1 MTIMATDKRHKILN
15 APNLRFPGFSGE
27 WKESLL
33 QDVAT
38 LSKGAGISKDQLS
51 KEGNPCILYGELYTK
66 YNSEVIT
73 EIYSRTNV
81 DLKNLVLS
89 KKNDVITP
97 SSGETAIDISTAR
110 CVPFDNIFL
119 GGDLNIIRL
128 NGHDGRF
135 LSYQLNGVRR
145 LDIAKVAQGVSVVHL
160 YGENLRRLKVRFPR
174 KEEQEKIAAFM
185 TVIDARIQT
194 QIGAI
199 EDYKKLKGYLIDE
212 LIEQRGRT
220 MKIGDVIAQRTERN
234 RKNDDYTVL
243 SVNNQ
248 KGFIAQS
255 EQFEEREVASE
266 DKSNYKIVRR
276 DDFAYNPARINVGS
290 IARLSNYDCGIVSP
304 MYICFHSDERVL
316 PEFLGYFFES
326 RYFATE
332 VDKRLEGSVRLCL
345 SYDGLC
351 DISIQIPNVENQQ
364 AIIQKLDAVSQKIA
378 LEEQCLDLFKQQKA
392 YLLKNMFV

>member
-1 MTIMATDKRHKILN
+1 MATDKTHKIPN
-15 APNLRFPGFSGE
+15 APNLRFPEFSGE

-38 LSKGAGISKDQLS
+38 LSKGAGISKEQLS

-89 KKNDVITP
+89 KKNDVIIP

-145 LDIAKVAQGVSVVHL
+145 LDVAKVAQGVSVVHL
-160 YGENLRRLKVRFPR
+160 YGESLRRLKVRFPR

-185 TVIDARIQT
+185 TVVDERIQT

-199 EDYKKLKGYLIDE
+199 EDYKRLKGYLIDK
-212 LIEQRGRT
+212 LIKQQDCT
-220 MKIGDVIAQRTERN
+220 MKIGDVIAQKSERN
-234 RKNDDYTVL
+234 RKGDDYTVL
-243 SVNNQ
+243 SVSNQ
-248 KGFIAQS
+248 KGFLAQS

-266 DKSNYKIVRR
+266 DKSSYKIVRR

-290 IARLSNYDCGIVSP
+290 IARLINYDCGIVSP
-304 MYICFHSDERVL
+304 MYICFHADKCVL

-326 RYFATE
+326 RCFATE

-351 DISIQIPNVENQQ
+351 DIPIQIPDVEKQR
-364 AIIQKLDAVSQKIA
+364 AIIQKLDAVSQKIV
-378 LEEQCLDLFKQQKA
+378 LEEQCLDLFKQQKD

>member
-1 MTIMATDKRHKILN
+1 MATDKTHKIPN
-15 APNLRFPGFSGE
+15 APNLRFPEFSGE
-27 WKESLL
+27 WKESSL
-33 QDVAT
+33 QDLAT
-38 LSKGAGISKDQLS
+38 LSKGAGISKEQLS

-89 KKNDVITP
+89 KKNDVIIP

-145 LDIAKVAQGVSVVHL
+145 LDVAKVAQGVSVVHL
-160 YGENLRRLKVRFPR
+160 YGESLRRLKVRFPR

-185 TVIDARIQT
+185 TVVDERIQT

-199 EDYKKLKGYLIDE
+199 EDYKRLKGYLIDK
-212 LIEQRGRT
+212 LIKQQDCT
-220 MKIGDVIAQRTERN
+220 MKIGDVIAQKSERN
-234 RKNDDYTVL
+234 RKGDDYTVL
-243 SVNNQ
+243 SVSNQ
-248 KGFIAQS
+248 KGFLAQS

-266 DKSNYKIVRR
+266 DKSSYKIVRR

-290 IARLSNYDCGIVSP
+290 IARLINYDCGIVSP
-304 MYICFHSDERVL
+304 MYICFHADKCVL

-326 RYFATE
+326 RCFATE

-351 DISIQIPNVENQQ
+351 DIPIQIPDVEKQR
-364 AIIQKLDAVSQKIA
+364 AIIQKLDAVSQKIV
-378 LEEQCLDLFKQQKA
+378 LEEQCLDLFKQQKD